1 MNDGSGGTQ
10 RWFEQGGA
18 AYAAYRPQYPDALVS
33 YLCSIAPGTER
44 ALDVG
49 CGTGQ
54 LTRLLATRFTE
65 VIGVDPSQ
73 NQIENAVGCEKVRYQ
88 CSPAEKLGVDDKT
101 VDLITAA
108 QAAHWFNLPKF
119 YDEARRVKKDQGVI
133 ALISYGVAQLD
144 SAYNERFQRFY
155 AEEIGSYWPP
165 ERQLVDS
172 GYKTIDFP
180 FEELSCPSLEIR
192 LEWNLPELLG
202 YISTWSAVQNAR
214 KQGQDGRLQEFSDD
228 MHSLWGDADTKR
240 SIVWPIHMR
249 VGR

>member
-1 MNDGSGGTQ
+1 LNS
-10 RWFEQGGA
+10 A
-18 AYAAYRPQYPDALVS
+18 
-33 YLCSIAPGTER
+33 GTER

-54 LTRLLATRFTE
+54 LTRLLATQFTQ

-73 NQIENAVGCEKVRYQ
+73 EQIAHAVDCENVRYQ
-88 CSPAEKLGVDDKT
+88 CSPAEELGVEDET

-108 QAAHWFNLPKF
+108 QAAHWFNLPQF
-119 YDEARRVKKDQGVI
+119 YDKARRVKKDRGVI

-144 SAYNERFQRFY
+144 PGCNARFQSFY
-155 AEEIGSYWPP
+155 ADEIGIYWPP

-172 GYKTIDFP
+172 GYATIDFP
-180 FEELSCPSLEIR
+180 FEELPYPKLEIR

-202 YISTWSAVQNAR
+202 YISTWSAVQNACN
-214 KQGQDGRLQEFSDD
+214 QGQDGLLQGFSDD
-228 MHSLWGDADTKR
+228 MQRLWGGADAKR
-240 SIVWPIHMR
+240 PIVWPIHMR

>member
-1 MNDGSGGTQ
+1 MNDGSAVTR

-18 AYAAYRPQYPDALVS
+18 AYAAFRPQYPDELVS
-33 YLCSIAPGTER
+33 YLRSVAPDNPM

-54 LTRLLATRFTE
+54 LTRLLATQFAQ
-65 VIGVDPSQ
+65 VIGVDPSED
-73 NQIENAVGCEKVRYQ
+73 QIAHAVACKNVRYQ
-88 CSPAEKLGVDDKT
+88 CLPAEELGVEDKT

-119 YDEARRVKKDQGVI
+119 YDEARRVVKDQGVI

-144 SAYNERFQRFY
+144 SDCNARFQSFY
-155 AEEIGSYWPP
+155 RDQIRSYWPP

-172 GYKTIDFP
+172 GYATIDFP
-180 FEELSCPSLEIR
+180 FEELQYPQLEIR
-192 LEWNLPELLG
+192 LEWDLSELLG
-202 YISTWSAVQNAR
+202 YISTWSAVQNAHQ
-214 KQGQDGRLQEFSDD
+214 QGQDGLLQKFSDD
-228 MHSLWGDADTKR
+228 MNSLWGEADTKR